1 MAVFQH
7 PAAGIKS
14 DRDRDKGKSR
24 LPDIR
29 GSAVLKALVIDEG
42 AYRQK
47 YIKIADVLDCCEG
60 DDFMQW
66 YRKVL
71 DRIDDKK
78 HIAIQN

>member
-1 MAVFQH
+1 MAEFQH

-42 AYRQK
+42 AHRQK
-47 YIKIADVLDCCEG
+47 YIEIADVRSLVFKRMIYYISAKNALKLPMCS
-60 DDFMQW
+60 ML
-66 YRKVL
+66 R
-71 DRIDDKK
+71 RR
-78 HIAIQN
+78 